1 MLFVR
6 PAYSAPTLESLPEA
20 QRPPKQLDS
29 LAGCEPLHFV
39 ASGDRN
45 CTALTGCIS
54 ILAGRTGTTLCG
66 SAAAAG
72 SEILGSALAR
82 CRSLCPRAFA
92 TSSLSSNR
100 STHIRRPGVLSAY
113 HGHSQ
118 VLSQLEEQLGDASHS
133 SGGRGSAIQINAT
146 AGRARH
152 LRGALGI
159 AGSLPV
165 CVLHHHCS
173 WSRMQMQPVHRA
185 LR

>member
-1 MLFVR
+1 M
-6 PAYSAPTLESLPEA
+6 AHQAA
-20 QRPPKQLDS
+20 NA

-66 SAAAAG
+66 SPAAAG
-72 SEILGSALAR
+72 SEILGSALSA
-82 CRSLCPRAFA
+82 SLCPRAFA

-113 HGHSQ
+113 HGHLQ
-118 VLSQLEEQLGDASHS
+118 VLTQLEEQLGDASHS
-133 SGGRGSAIQINAT
+133 SGGRGSAIQINKT
-146 AGRARH
+146 TGRARQ
-152 LRGALGI
+152 LRGALGM

-173 WSRMQMQPVHRA
+173 WFRMQMQPVHRA